1 MINPHPQQLSM
12 GLLTPGVLGGGGGEG
27 GGSHG
32 AELSGVLGVAVAPV
46 SEVGAGAVVQAAPV
60 VQVAPGGEG
69 GGGGWGGRAGGVSS
83 QGGPELFRRPTTASL
98 VTRSR
103 PSESARARNR
113 LSTRVPARGPSRR
126 RASVQTVWGALSLRK
141 M

>member
-69 GGGGWGGRAGGVSS
+69 GGGGMGGEGGGRQQSG
-83 QGGPELFRRPTTASL
+83 R
-98 VTRSR
+98 
-103 PSESARARNR
+103 
-113 LSTRVPARGPSRR
+113 TRVVPKANDSKFGDPQQAKRVRPRPQPSVDQG
-126 RASVQTVWGALSLRK
+126 ASKRPK
-141 M
+141 P